1 MKSSNS
7 INYSNIGR
15 LKPGVTYVYES
26 PDNGNSIYAREQGTN
41 DRILI
46 GTSYKKQTMDEELR
60 QAQLWHSIRKVAET
74 NPTLQTAID
83 RVIMLYQLSKDN
95 E

>member
-1 MKSSNS
+1 M
-7 INYSNIGR
+7 GQ

-26 PDNGNSIYAREQGTN
+26 PDGESIYAREQGSTE
-41 DRILI
+41 RILI
-46 GTSYKKQTMDEELR
+46 GVSYKKQTKDEELR
-60 QAQLWHSIRKVAET
+60 QAQLWYDIRKVAST

-83 RVIMLYQLSKDN
+83 RVIMIYQLSKDH